1 LLLNWAVKIEVRLY
15 LRTLLLLKLSLELL
29 GVLREWI
36 ATTTPREVASATI
49 AHLASGCSFFCV
61 SSNCRAGTG
70 AVTTMASVKRI
81 TTLGN
86 TWHPEER
93 LLLVR
98 IAFSHMVGWGR

>member
-1 LLLNWAVKIEVRLY
+1 
-15 LRTLLLLKLSLELL
+15 LKLSLELL
-29 GVLREWI
+29 GVLREWVS
-36 ATTTPREVASATI
+36 TTSRKVASAAI
-49 AHLASGCSFFCV
+49 AHLATGCSFFCV

-81 TTLGN
+81 ATLGN
-86 TWHPEER
+86 TWHPEEG